1 MVSPRILV
9 VLTSFG
15 YIQSIQRHT
24 GWYLPELA
32 HPYDVLHEKAELVV
46 ASPNGGVSPVDPE
59 SVESFWSDDVSRNFY
74 ENEKYIWENTT
85 ALKDFM
91 GHTADFDAIFFPGG
105 HGPMFDLTVNKDATQ
120 LIEEFYAAGK
130 VVAAVC
136 HGPAVFSNAFV
147 GAQPLLNG
155 RKVTG
160 FSNVEEELMNL
171 TTAMPFLLED
181 ALKQRFGSYE
191 KAKEPWGEHIVVDG
205 RLITGQNPASAKGV
219 AEEIAKALGI

>member
-59 SVESFWSDDVSRNFY
+59 SVESFWSDDVSQIYLGKHNG
-74 ENEKYIWENTT
+74 
-85 ALKDFM
+85 LKDFM

-105 HGPMFDLTVNKDATQ
+105 HGPMFDLT